1 MDASRPAA
9 LITGGSRGIGKAVA
23 LRLAQDG
30 YEIILTYV
38 SKPDEAQAVC
48 ETIAAQG
55 GTARALPLNIGDTE
69 AIAEFF
75 QEHITGI
82 VDLHVLVNNAGITK
96 DGLIVRMKPADWEQV
111 LQVNLT
117 GSFACLQQA
126 AKLMMKRRKGR
137 IINIASV
144 VAQMGNPGQANYV
157 AAKSGLIGL
166 TKTAALELAPRGV
179 TVNAVAPGFIATDMT
194 DALSDTLKDQYK
206 QKIPLQQFGRA
217 EDIAAAVA
225 FLASDEAGYITGQVL
240 GVNGGMHLN

>member
-23 LRLAQDG
+23 LRLAQAG

-75 QEHITGI
+75 QEHIAGV

-111 LQVNLT
+111 IQVNLT

-126 AKLMMKRRKGR
+126 AKLMMKRRTGR

-144 VAQMGNPGQANYV
+144 VAQTGNPGQANYV

-217 EDIAAAVA
+217 EDIAATVA

>member
-9 LITGGSRGIGKAVA
+9 LITGGSRGIGKAIA
-23 LRLAQDG
+23 LRLAQNG

-48 ETIAAQG
+48 ETIAEQG
-55 GTARALPLNIGDTE
+55 GRAQALPLNIGDTE
-69 AIAEFF
+69 AIAQFF
-75 QEHITGI
+75 QEHIAGA

-126 AKLMMKRRKGR
+126 AKIMMKRRKGR

-144 VAQMGNPGQANYV
+144 VAQTGNPGQANYV

-225 FLASDEAGYITGQVL
+225 FLASDDAGYITGQIL